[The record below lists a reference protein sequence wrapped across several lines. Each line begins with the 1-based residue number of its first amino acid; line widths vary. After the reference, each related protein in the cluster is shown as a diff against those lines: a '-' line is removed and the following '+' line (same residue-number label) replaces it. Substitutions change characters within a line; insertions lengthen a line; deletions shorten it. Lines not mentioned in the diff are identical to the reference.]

1 MYAYEIEKLYK
12 KSSFEM
18 FDIEKNVE
26 DRIKNKF
33 KASTTCRRN
42 NADTRGS

>member
-1 MYAYEIEKLYK
+1 
-12 KSSFEM
+12 M
-18 FDIEKNVE
+18 FDIEKNVDE
-26 DRIKNKF
+26 RIKNKF